1 MSTAIVVGAG
11 PNGLAA
17 AVRLA
22 QAGLD
27 VTVLEGADTIGGGTR
42 SGPFDEAHPEIVV
55 DHCSAFHPLGV
66 SSPYLRTLPLA
77 EHGLRWS
84 WPEIDC
90 AHPRDDGGAALLF
103 RDIEQTAAGFADAG
117 YPGAGDRWLSLL
129 GAVSRRF
136 PDIADD
142 VLSPMLS
149 LPRHPLALARFGL
162 PALAPATSIA
172 RFLGPHAGALFTGM
186 AAHGFTRLDLPGSSA
201 AGLMLT
207 AAGHHG
213 GWPVAVGGSSAITCA
228 LAGLLRS
235 LGGRIERGQTLSDIA
250 QVSADVVI
258 LDVLPQA
265 AADILGA
272 RQPARVARSY
282 RRWRRGPAAFK
293 VDYVIEEEVGWTARD
308 CARAG
313 TVHLGGEASG
323 IVQAEADVAA
333 GRMPRRP
340 FTLVGQQ
347 WVADPSRASGRL
359 KPLWAYAHVPQGYSG
374 DATEYVTAQIERFA
388 PGFRTR
394 IVAVRATTPAE
405 LERANPNYPGGDIGG
420 GRNDLLHLVARPRLT
435 PEPYATGVRG
445 VYLCSA
451 ATPPGGGAHG
461 MCGFNAAEAA
471 LAALSDA

>member
-1 MSTAIVVGAG
+1 MSTAVVVGAG

-42 SGPFDEAHPEIVV
+42 SGPFDEAFPELVV

-66 SSPYLRTLPLA
+66 SSPFLRTLPLA

-90 AHPRDDGGAALLF
+90 AHPRDDGAAALLF

-117 YPGAGDRWLSLL
+117 YPGAGDRWLSLF
-129 GAVSRRF
+129 GGISEGFR
-136 PDIADD
+136 DIADD

-162 PALAPATSIA
+162 PALAPATSLA
-172 RFLGPHAGALFTGM
+172 RFLGPHAGALFAGM
-186 AAHGFTRLDLPGSSA
+186 AAHGFTRLDVPGSSA

-213 GWPVAVGGSSAITCA
+213 GWPVAVGGSSAISSA
-228 LAGLLRS
+228 LASLLRS
-235 LGGRIERGQTLSDIA
+235 LGGSIETGQTVSDIA
-250 QVSADVVI
+250 QLSADVVI
-258 LDVLPQA
+258 LDVLPRN
-265 AADILGA
+265 AADILGT

-293 VDYVIEEEVGWTARD
+293 VDYVIDEEVGWTAPD

-313 TVHLGGEASG
+313 TVHLGGEASD
-323 IVQAEADVAA
+323 IAKAEADVAA
-333 GRMPRRP
+333 GRMPARP

-374 DATEYVTAQIERFA
+374 NATECVTAQIERFA
-388 PGFRTR
+388 PGFRER
-394 IVAVRATTPAE
+394 IVAVRATTPAD
-405 LERANPNYPGGDIGG
+405 LERSNPNYPGGDIGG
-420 GRNDLLHLVARPRLT
+420 GRNDLVHLVARPRLT
-435 PEPYATGVRG
+435 PSPYATGVKG

-461 MCGFNAAEAA
+461 MCGFGAAQAA
-471 LAALSDA
+471 LADL

>member
-1 MSTAIVVGAG
+1 MPTAVVVGAG
-11 PNGLAA
+11 PNGLSA

-42 SGPFDEAHPEIVV
+42 SGPFDDEFPEIIV
-55 DHCSAFHPLGV
+55 DHCSAFHPLGS

-84 WPEIDC
+84 WPDIDC
-90 AHPRDDGGAALLF
+90 AHPRDDGSAALLF
-103 RDIEQTAAGFADAG
+103 RDIERTAAGFADAG
-117 YPGAGDRWLSLL
+117 FPGAGDRWIGLL
-129 GAVSRRF
+129 GTVSTHF
-136 PDIADD
+136 PEIADD
-142 VLSPMLS
+142 VLSPMLA
-149 LPRHPLALARFGL
+149 LPQHPLLLARFGL
-162 PALAPATSIA
+162 PALMPATALA

-213 GWPVAVGGSSAITCA
+213 GWPVAVGGSSAITTA

-235 LGGRIERGQTLSDIA
+235 LGGTIETGHTVSDLA
-250 QVSADVVI
+250 QIPADIVI
-258 LDVLPQA
+258 LDVMPGS

-282 RRWRRGPAAFK
+282 RRWRRGSAAFK
-293 VDYVIEEEVGWTARD
+293 VDYVIDDEVGWTARD

-313 TVHLGGEASG
+313 TVHVGGEASD
-323 IVQAEADVAA
+323 IAKAEADVVA

-347 WVADPSRASGRL
+347 WVADESRASGSL

-374 DATEYVTAQIERFA
+374 DATEYMTSQIERFA
-388 PGFRTR
+388 PGFRKR

-405 LERANPNYPGGDIGG
+405 LERSNPNYPGGDIGG
-420 GRNDLLHLVARPRLT
+420 GRNDLVHLVARPRLT
-435 PEPYATGVRG
+435 PSPYSTGVDG

-461 MCGFNAAEAA
+461 MCGFGAAQAA
-471 LAALSDA
+471 LAGLR